1 MHHLLR
7 RTSVVT
13 VALLGALALLAPAQA
28 ANAPVEPYARY
39 EPQSNCFPKA
49 KAGTLA
55 LARWVTTTYRGG
67 FGPISRPCAGRS
79 VSEHKEGRAFDWM
92 NDATKATDRARTS
105 CHVVQE
111 RRS

>member
-1 MHHLLR
+1 MHHLLS
-7 RTSVVT
+7 TAAFT
-13 VALLGALALLAPAQA
+13 VAP
-28 ANAPVEPYARY
+28 
-39 EPQSNCFPKA
+39 C
-49 KAGTLA
+49 
-55 LARWVTTTYRGG
+55 WVTTTYRGG
-67 FGPISRPCAGRS
+67 YGPISRPCAGRS